1 MTQTNDSEKEKQAR
15 IEAQIAE
22 WLKNGYKRNDLF
34 VTPTGS
40 VIYDPAA
47 AEAEAFK
54 DFGKKEE
61 KSS

>member
-1 MTQTNDSEKEKQAR
+1 MTQTDSEKEKQAS
-15 IEAQIAE
+15 IKAQIAKFI
-22 WLKNGYKRNDLF
+22 KNGYKRNDLF

-54 DFGKKEE
+54 DFEKKEDQ
-61 KSS
+61 SS

>member
-1 MTQTNDSEKEKQAR
+1 MTQTDSEKEKQAR
-15 IEAQIAE
+15 IEAQIAKYI
-22 WLKNGYKRNDLF
+22 KNGYKRNELF
-34 VTPTGS
+34 VTPTVS

-54 DFGKKEE
+54 DFDKKEE